1 MAVNGT
7 DIGDYAKKFIGL
19 KYVWGGNSLKTGV
32 DCSGLVQQVFKHF
45 GINLTRTTYTQ
56 IGEGKAVS
64 LKGLRAGDLVFFDT
78 NRNVKGADHVGIYL
92 GNGKMI
98 HTPRPGK
105 SVEIVSIT
113 SGYYMDTFM
122 AGRRISGVS
131 SVGAKDSD
139 FEDEA
144 KQMTPEELAASYGW
158 AYGFLNSNKE
168 LKSLFKKAVDG
179 SWTPDKFQAELR
191 DTKWWKTTSDTRRQA
206 QVTKNTDPA
215 TWKAT
220 IEAAKIQVMQL
231 AAEIGAA
238 IPSSKLTTI
247 ATNMVESGMDE
258 NQLRYA
264 LGEYVTF
271 TKDGTLK
278 GEAAMHEYTMKQYAR
293 EMGVSISD
301 ETIKNQAQR
310 IVRKI
315 ATTQD
320 FQDEIR
326 QNAKDMFPAYADQI
340 DAGITIKDIAGPY
353 MQMMQNELELP
364 DASISVL
371 NPLIK
376 RALNG
381 LDANGKPG
389 GVPLYTFQSQLR
401 SDPRWKQTKSA
412 QDNIMKVGTDVLK
425 SMGLIMETEQ

>member
-1 MAVNGT
+1 MAIDGNE
-7 DIGDYAKKFIGL
+7 IGEYAKKFLGL

-45 GINLTRTTYTQ
+45 GINVSRTTYTQ

-92 GNGKMI
+92 GNGKMV

-105 SVEIVSIT
+105 SVEVVSLT

-122 AGRRISGVS
+122 AGRRISGVHA
-131 SVGAKDSD
+131 VGGKDSD
-139 FEDEA
+139 FEGAAE
-144 KQMTPEELAASYGW
+144 KQMSPEELASSYGW

-168 LKSLFKKAVDG
+168 LKGLFDKAVKG

-191 DTKWWKTTSDTRRQA
+191 DTKWWKSTSDTRRQA

-231 AAEIGAA
+231 AGEIGAA
-238 IPSSKLTTI
+238 IPSSKLTKI
-247 ATNMVESGMDE
+247 ATEMVEVGMDE
-258 NQLRYA
+258 DQLRYA
-264 LGEYVTF
+264 LGGYVTF
-271 TKDGTLK
+271 TKEGGFR

-293 EMGVSISD
+293 EMGVTLSD
-301 ETIKNQAQR
+301 DTIKNQAQR
-310 IVRKI
+310 IIRKI
-315 ATTQD
+315 ATVQD
-320 FQDEIR
+320 FQDEVR
-326 QNAKDMFPAYADQI
+326 QSAKSMYPAYEDQI

-353 MQMMQNELELP
+353 IQMMQKELQLP
-364 DASISVL
+364 EASISAM
-371 NPLIK
+371 NPLVK

-381 LDANGKPG
+381 LDADGKPG

-401 SDPRWKQTKSA
+401 SDPRWKQTDQA
-412 QDNIMKVGTDVLK
+412 LDNVMQAGSQVLK
-425 SMGLIMETEQ
+425 NMGLITEG